1 MASKNRLGPV
11 KMRPRAEDRWA
22 TRPTNNFGASRRPS
36 KNYVAVQLGTASEL
50 LGASKERQSLGHTQ
64 SAP

>member
-22 TRPTNNFGASRRPS
+22 TRPTNNFVASRRVS

-50 LGASKERQSLGHTQ
+50 LGASK
-64 SAP
+64 